1 MVTARVVAQGPY
13 DLRVGKQCRLT
24 RRLRPALP
32 TQEMVYKALEELS
45 SLQASSVSPQGAL
58 KSFNPLARNLV
69 RDSVVSAWGKVRLF
83 VRKSQTGCDF
93 RRNHAEAYSHANHR
107 MFVGYTVHYTSV
119 KRYGQTLL

>member
-24 RRLRPALP
+24 RWLRPALP

-83 VRKSQTGCDF
+83 VRKQSEFCFRQGVISGETTLKRTHMQIIGCLSDILF
-93 RRNHAEAYSHANHR
+93 I
-107 MFVGYTVHYTSV
+107 TP
-119 KRYGQTLL
+119 Q